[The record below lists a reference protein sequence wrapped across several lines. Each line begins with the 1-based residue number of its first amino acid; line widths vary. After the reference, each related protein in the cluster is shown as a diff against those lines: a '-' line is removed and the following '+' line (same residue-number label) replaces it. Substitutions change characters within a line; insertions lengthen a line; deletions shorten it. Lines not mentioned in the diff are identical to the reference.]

1 MKLSVIVTAGRLLN
15 LEDCK
20 RATAS
25 GRFLQNEV
33 LKSDI
38 HLESFGAA
46 KAGES
51 SISVACQREDP
62 PGAGSHPDKDGEV
75 CMDLWLWG
83 ILESRGRDIRGGP
96 DWSGCPIPSISTH
109 MEVLWRTKSVE
120 IDDLCCNVR
129 HPLVCRWRDM
139 SPNCGISL

>member
-1 MKLSVIVTAGRLLN
+1 MKSSVIVTAGRLLN

-20 RATAS
+20 RAPAS

-51 SISVACQREDP
+51 SILVACHREGP
-62 PGAGSHPDKDGEV
+62 SGAGSRPDKDGVV
-75 CMDLWLWG
+75 CMDVWLWG
-83 ILESRGRDIRGGP
+83 ILESRRYKHSRRSRRVWLPNPFHSYTHGSTLADNRCRD
-96 DWSGCPIPSISTH
+96 
-109 MEVLWRTKSVE
+109 
-120 IDDLCCNVR
+120 
-129 HPLVCRWRDM
+129 
-139 SPNCGISL
+139 